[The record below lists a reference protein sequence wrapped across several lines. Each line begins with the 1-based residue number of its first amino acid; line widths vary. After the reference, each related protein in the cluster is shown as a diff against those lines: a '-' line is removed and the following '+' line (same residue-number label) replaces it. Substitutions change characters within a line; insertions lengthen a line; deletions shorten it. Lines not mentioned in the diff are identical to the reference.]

1 MICSIEN
8 IIVCSHYNIY
18 SDIYSNI
25 IYSCWFFDYLTYKL
39 CHNFCLFVY
48 SLTESHCLAQ
58 ASLDLIILHGL
69 TECWDYGC
77 VLPHLIYF
85 FFFICLFLT
94 FYHVTL
100 QTFTKAQ
107 SILFQQLIK
116 SLLIL
121 FHLFYNHF
129 LQHIEKPRYV

>member
-8 IIVCSHYNIY
+8 IIVCPHYNTY

-25 IYSCWFFDYLTYKL
+25 YNIVVDFFDYLTYKL

-48 SLTESHCLAQ
+48 SLTESHCIAQ

-85 FFFICLFLT
+85 FSSFVCF
-94 FYHVTL
+94 
-100 QTFTKAQ
+100 
-107 SILFQQLIK
+107 
-116 SLLIL
+116 
-121 FHLFYNHF
+121 
-129 LQHIEKPRYV
+129 